1 MSTALKKFINNA
13 MMADRF
19 DSNKYVTN
27 LTMTSN
33 ADEGNFQLSATYV
46 FGAAFIEGVVGSDS
60 VRIKVFIN
68 QLQGAQLWINTNQ
81 EYPLVMTFMPSR
93 TGELY
98 ETIMRLASQ

>member
-1 MSTALKKFINNA
+1 MSTTLKQFINNA
-13 MMADRF
+13 MMTDRF

-33 ADEGNFQLSATYV
+33 TNKSNFQLSATYIY
-46 FGAAFIEGVVGSDS
+46 GAAFIEGAVGSDS

-81 EYPLVMTFMPSR
+81 EYPLVMAFMPSR